1 MQKITP
7 CLWFDTEGEEAAEF
21 YVSIFPDSKIL
32 EVSRYGDAGPGTA
45 GSAMTVSF
53 ELAGSRFVALNGG
66 PAFTFNEAVSFQV
79 DCADQQEVDYFWEG
93 LSKGGEEGQCGWLKD
108 QFGVSWQIVPAA
120 VPALL
125 ADPDRGRSQRAMQAM
140 LGMGK
145 LDVAAMERAADAG

>member
-32 EVSRYGDAGPGTA
+32 DVSRYGDAGPGTA
-45 GSAMTVSF
+45 GNAMTVSF

-125 ADPDRGRSQRAMQAM
+125 ADPDPGRSQRAMQAM